1 MSKNYDVVVI
11 GAGPAGISA
20 AACLGEM
27 GLLVVVLD
35 EQQSPGGQIY
45 RNVKNASQK
54 ILKEQGE
61 DYSRGLELTDR
72 FDKSGVEYKPG
83 ASVWHLESDGRVFYS
98 QNNTS
103 TQIRAN
109 YIVLA
114 TGAMERP
121 VPFPGWNLPGVMGAG
136 AVNNLAKEADLTPDC
151 DVVLAGSGPLLLLEA
166 SLLIQ
171 KGVPVKAILE
181 TTPKMPSLSAF
192 SKAIPALRRFD
203 FLMKGLKMVQEIKKS
218 GVPHLKEVTKIRAV
232 GADKVEIVEAYS
244 GSEKQSFPADLLL
257 THFGVIPNTHIFRL
271 LGCSLVWNNEQ
282 RYWYP
287 KTDEWGRSNFE
298 NIFAAG
304 DGAGVR
310 GALAAGYKGELAALE
325 IARCLGIIPL
335 YERDQLAEPIRKSL
349 LYDHHPRPF
358 IDAVFAPDFSR
369 TVFEDETVL
378 CRCENIRVKD
388 VRKVVGEGVRE
399 VNELKIVTRCG
410 MGSCQS
416 RMCGPAL
423 AEIIGNELS
432 LSPEQVGVLTIRPP
446 LKPLPLEEVAEME
459 LEGMSVIA
467 QADLF
472 ENQSKK

>member
-1 MSKNYDVVVI
+1 MKSKIYDVVVV

-27 GLLVVVLD
+27 GLQVIVLD

-45 RNVKNASQK
+45 RNVKNATQK
-54 ILKEQGE
+54 IFKDLGE
-61 DYSRGLELTDR
+61 DYSRGLELTQR
-72 FDKSGVEYKPG
+72 FDNSGADYMSS

-103 TQIRAN
+103 TQVRAN
-109 YIVLA
+109 YIVIA

-121 VPFPGWNLPGVMGAG
+121 VPFPGWDLPGVIGAG
-136 AVNNLAKEADLTPDC
+136 AVNSLAKEAGLTPDC
-151 DVVLAGSGPLLLLEA
+151 NVVLAGSGPLLLLEA

-171 KGVPVKAILE
+171 KGVSVKAILE
-181 TTPKMPSLSAF
+181 TTPKMPSLSALP
-192 SKAIPALRRFD
+192 KAIQALRRLD
-203 FLMKGLKMVQEIKKS
+203 FLLKGLKMVKDIKKS
-218 GVPHLKEVTKIRAV
+218 GVPHFKAVSRIRAV
-232 GADKVEIVEAYS
+232 GADKVEAVEAYS

-271 LGCSLVWNNEQ
+271 LGCSLAWNNEQ

-287 KTDEWGRSNFE
+287 KTDEWGRSSSE

-304 DGAGVR
+304 DGAGVG

-325 IARCLGIIPL
+325 IAHCLGIIPP

-349 LYDHHPRPF
+349 LYDNHPRPF
-358 IDAVFAPDFSR
+358 IDAVFAPNFAG
-369 TVFEDETVL
+369 TAFENETVL

-388 VRKVVGEGVRE
+388 VRRVVGEGVRE
-399 VNELKIVTRCG
+399 INELKIVTRCG
-410 MGSCQS
+410 MGPCQG

-446 LKPLPLEEVAEME
+446 LKPLPLEE
-459 LEGMSVIA
+459 MSIVE